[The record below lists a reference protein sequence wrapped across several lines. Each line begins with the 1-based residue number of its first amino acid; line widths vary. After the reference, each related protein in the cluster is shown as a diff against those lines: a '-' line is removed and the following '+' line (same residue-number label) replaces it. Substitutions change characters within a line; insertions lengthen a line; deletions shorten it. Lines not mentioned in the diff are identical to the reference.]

1 MRCALCVMRLRVAQ
15 DAKRKAQSAGRK
27 TQTEVPM
34 RRLFLIMVCLL
45 FFLAHGAWRTAH
57 NAYANNISIS
67 SVTTGAQDT
76 DANTLEIQFDLSW
89 ENAWKDAVNYDAAWI
104 FIKYSTDSG
113 ATWKHATLKTSGTN
127 PTGFSGGTA
136 TVGGTSKN
144 LDIIVPT
151 DKMGAFAQVSSA
163 ETASG
168 TLLAADV
175 TFVWDYGTDIGTD
188 TASDDTAG
196 HPITTQIRVMA
207 IEMAYIPQGAFYV
220 GSGGTESGSFT
231 NGSWTSG
238 ATIPLQIAS
247 EDALTIGQSA
257 GNLWGTSSS
266 GNTTIGPAG
275 TLAAAYP
282 KGFGAFYIMKYD
294 ISQGQYADFLNVIT
308 SVQAS
313 SRYPNQNGNYRHTI
327 SGSHPSYSASR
338 PDRAC
343 NYLSWADLYAYA
355 DWAGLRPFT
364 ELEYEKA
371 ARGTA
376 SAVANEYAWGTATIV
391 PSASLTISGAED
403 GTETI
408 TTDVSLGACLY
419 GNKTFSGGDGG
430 TGPLRCGIFAKSDTT
445 RITSGASYYGVMDL
459 SGGLWKRPVTVGN
472 AEGRVFT
479 GIHGDGDLTT
489 FPSGWPSSSTA
500 AGSGFRGGG
509 WHHGA
514 ANARVSDRYY
524 AAFAYTGRSTQD
536 GGRCARTP

>member
-1 MRCALCVMRLRVAQ
+1 
-15 DAKRKAQSAGRK
+15 
-27 TQTEVPM
+27 M

-45 FFLAHGAWRTAH
+45 FFLAHGAGRTAH
-57 NAYANNISIS
+57 NAYANNISVSNPTITGQDGS
-67 SVTTGAQDT
+67 SETAEV
-76 DANTLEIQFDLSW
+76 QFDISW
-89 ENAWKDAVNYDAAWI
+89 ENSWRNSVNYDAAWV
-104 FIKYSTDSG
+104 FVKYSTDG
-113 ATWKHATLKTSGTN
+113 GTTWAHATLKSADGDTNPLDDGSGWSAGSGTVLQMVI
-127 PTGFSGGTA
+127 PSSSSDKKGVFLQRSSSGSGS
-136 TVGGTSKN
+136 V
-144 LDIIVPT
+144 DT
-151 DKMGAFAQVSSA
+151 DNIQ
-163 ETASG
+163 
-168 TLLAADV
+168 L
-175 TFVWDYGTDIGTD
+175 VWDWGADKLSEDPDTDITGST
-188 TASDDTAG
+188 TA
-196 HPITTQIRVMA
+196 RVKVFA
-207 IEMAYIPQGAFYV
+207 IEMVHIPEGTFSA
-220 GSGGTESGSFT
+220 GSGG
-231 NGSWTSG
+231 
-238 ATIPLQIAS
+238 S
-247 EDALTIGQSA
+247 EDSCFTKTMINTANATTAPSGDPLSGGYPSGQTAPSNA
-257 GNLWGTSSS
+257 SWPNGYS
-266 GNTTIGPAG
+266 
-275 TLAAAYP
+275 
-282 KGFGAFYIMKYD
+282 AFYIMKYD

-500 AGSGFRGGG
+500 AGSGFRGGA
-509 WHHGA
+509 WTSGA
-514 ANARVSDRYY
+514 TLARVSDRRS
-524 AAFAYTGRSTQD
+524 AAYTSADRFSGA